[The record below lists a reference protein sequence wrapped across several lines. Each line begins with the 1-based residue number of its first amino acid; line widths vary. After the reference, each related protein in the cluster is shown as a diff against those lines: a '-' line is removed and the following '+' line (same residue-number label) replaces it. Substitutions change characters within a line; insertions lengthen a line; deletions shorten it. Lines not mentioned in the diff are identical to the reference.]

1 MQREDGRVVVRAK
14 ERMKGVRE
22 RMRAAEPERVG
33 VERWGERVA
42 SDIPCSLPQTE
53 TQNT

>member
-1 MQREDGRVVVRAK
+1 MVRAK

-22 RMRAAEPERVG
+22 GMRAAEPEIMG

-42 SDIPCSLPQTE
+42 SDVPCSLPQTE